1 MADLKPGT
9 RWMLAGMIVL
19 AILVYIVLNWRAVS
33 EPLSGVLRA
42 LLG

>member
-1 MADLKPGT
+1 MAELKPGT

-33 EPLSGVLRA
+33 EPLSGVVRA
-42 LLG
+42 LFR